1 MQSCVFRQ
9 GVVVVII
16 TPSIAIITII
26 SLELLRQ
33 ALKLYFNNV
42 RLQLNFYAIYHTVN
56 SMGWSGVDW
65 IHLVHDSDKWRAV
78 VNTVMRLTEFRTMQG
93 TVSLPVNKFLSYSN
107 TQFVLLNRR
116 YHAR

>member
-9 GVVVVII
+9 GVIVVVVVII
-16 TPSIAIITII
+16 TSIIIIITTII

-56 SMGWSGVDW
+56 SMGWSGVEW
-65 IHLVHDSDKWRAV
+65 SGFI
-78 VNTVMRLTEFRTMQG
+78 
-93 TVSLPVNKFLSYSN
+93 
-107 TQFVLLNRR
+107 
-116 YHAR
+116 